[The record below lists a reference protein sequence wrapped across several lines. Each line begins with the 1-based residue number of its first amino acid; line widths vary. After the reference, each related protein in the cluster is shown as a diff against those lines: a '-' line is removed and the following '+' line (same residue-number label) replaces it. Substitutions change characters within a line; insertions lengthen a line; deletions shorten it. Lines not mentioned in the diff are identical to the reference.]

1 MASKKTLHYT
11 HANSGMK
18 TYDVS
23 LVIHPD
29 MPVWP
34 GDGGI
39 KIYRTAKI
47 ESGSNANVSRMEM
60 GVHTGTHV
68 DAPYHF
74 VKDGNT
80 VESLP
85 LKTLVGR
92 AYVIHIDDSVDV
104 ITTEVLQDAD
114 IPPRTRRVL
123 IRTRNSKLWAKD
135 QRGFQ
140 KDYVAIDAKAA
151 EYLVKRGVK
160 LVGVD
165 YLSVAPF
172 GNTTQTHVTLLKAG
186 VIIVEGLNLSQVSQ
200 GRYNF
205 FCLPM
210 KLKGSDG
217 APARAILVGV

>member
-1 MASKKTLHYT
+1 
-11 HANSGMK
+11 MK

-23 LVIHPD
+23 LNISPD

-39 KIYRTAKI
+39 AVQRVSKIGQ
-47 ESGSNANVSRMEM
+47 GSDANVSRMEM

-68 DAPYHF
+68 DSPYHF
-74 VKDGNT
+74 LADGST
-80 VESLP
+80 VESLS
-85 LKTLVGR
+85 LKILVGR
-92 AYVIHIDDSVDV
+92 AYVIHLDDDVDL
-104 ITTEVLQDAD
+104 ITPEVLEDAG

-123 IRTRNSKLWAKD
+123 IRTRNSKQWVKD
-135 QRGFQ
+135 YKPFT
-140 KDYVAIDAKAA
+140 KDYVAVDVRAA

-172 GNTTQTHVTLLKAG
+172 NDTTPTHLVLLKAG
-186 VIIVEGLNLSQVSQ
+186 VVIVEGLNLSQISQ

-205 FCLPM
+205 FCLPL
-210 KLKGSDG
+210 KLNGSDG

>member
-1 MASKKTLHYT
+1 
-11 HANSGMK
+11 MK

-23 LVIHPD
+23 LDITPD

-39 KIYRTAKI
+39 QFERI
-47 ESGSNANVSRMEM
+47 EEIETGAEANVSRISM

-74 VKDGNT
+74 LKDGNS
-80 VESLP
+80 VEKLP
-85 LKTLVGR
+85 LKLLVGR
-92 AYVIHIDDSVDV
+92 AYVVHLSDDVDI
-104 ITTEVLQDAD
+104 ITPEVLEAAD

-123 IRTRNSKLWAKD
+123 IRTRNSKQWAK
-135 QRGFQ
+135 GYKPFQ
-140 KDYVAIDAKAA
+140 ADFVGVDKEAAKA
-151 EYLVKRGVK
+151 LVKRGVK

-172 GNTTQTHVTLLKAG
+172 QNGTPTHQILLKAG

-205 FCLPM
+205 FCLPL
-210 KLKGSDG
+210 KLAGSDG